1 MRDRLLAQ
9 CATLGPIGSLPAP
22 GTMGSLAAL
31 ILGACITINFGL
43 GALVVAIILVT
54 ILGFPAADA
63 HFRVTGIKDSGS
75 VVIDEV
81 VGQWLPLLV
90 IPVPALLNA
99 DYMNMLV
106 AAFILFRIFDIIK
119 IGLVKKAESLPGAT
133 GVMADDVVAGIMAGL
148 VIMIGFHLY
157 IQAWSQSV

>member
-31 ILGACITINFGL
+31 ILGACITINFGV
-43 GALVVAIILVT
+43 GVLVVAIILAT

-90 IPVPALLNA
+90 IPVPALLNT
-99 DYMNMLV
+99 DYMIMLAGV
-106 AAFILFRIFDIIK
+106 FILFRIFDIIK

-148 VIMIGFHLY
+148 VIMIGFHV
-157 IQAWSQSV
+157 WSQSV

>member
-31 ILGACITINFGL
+31 ILGACITINFGV
-43 GALVVAIILVT
+43 GVLVVAIILAT

-90 IPVPALLNA
+90 IPVPALLNT
-99 DYMNMLV
+99 DYMIMLAGV
-106 AAFILFRIFDIIK
+106 FILFRIFDIIK

-133 GVMADDVVAGIMAGL
+133 GVMADDVVAGIMTGL
-148 VIMIGFHLY
+148 VIMIGFHV
-157 IQAWSQSV
+157 WSQSV

>member
-1 MRDRLLAQ
+1 MRDRFFAQ

-22 GTMGSLAAL
+22 GTMGSLTAL
-31 ILGACITINFGL
+31 ILGAFITINFGV
-43 GALVVAIILVT
+43 GTLVIAIVLAT
-54 ILGFPAADA
+54 ILGFSAADA
-63 HFRVTGIKDSGS
+63 HFRVSGIKDSGS

-99 DYMNMLV
+99 DYIIMLGL
-106 AAFILFRIFDIIK
+106 AFIMFRIFDIIK
-119 IGLVKKAESLPGAT
+119 IGLVKKAERLPGAT

-157 IQAWSQSV
+157 IQIFSQQV

>member
-31 ILGACITINFGL
+31 ILGACITINFGV
-43 GALVVAIILVT
+43 GVLVVAIILAT
-54 ILGFPAADA
+54 ILGFPSADA

-99 DYMNMLV
+99 DYMIMLAGV
-106 AAFILFRIFDIIK
+106 FILFRIFDIIK

-133 GVMADDVVAGIMAGL
+133 GVMADDVVAGIMTGL
-148 VIMIGFHLY
+148 VIMIGFHV
-157 IQAWSQSV
+157 WSQSV

>member
-31 ILGACITINFGL
+31 ILGACITINFGV
-43 GALVVAIILVT
+43 GVLVVAIILAT

-99 DYMNMLV
+99 DYMIMLAGV
-106 AAFILFRIFDIIK
+106 FILFRIFDIIK

-148 VIMIGFHLY
+148 VIMIGFHV
-157 IQAWSQSV
+157 WSQSV